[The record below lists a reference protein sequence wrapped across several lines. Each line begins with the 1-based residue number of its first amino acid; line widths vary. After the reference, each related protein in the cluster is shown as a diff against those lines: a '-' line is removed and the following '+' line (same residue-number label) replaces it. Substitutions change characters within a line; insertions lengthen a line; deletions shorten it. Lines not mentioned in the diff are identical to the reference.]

1 LLLDLSVRNL
11 GNEALPLDAALV
23 TLEGHE
29 YERAQPPGLNPA
41 LTMPIAPA
49 ADLRGEI
56 AFLIED
62 SATYSTFLY
71 GLGGL
76 VWAIQLDRL
85 LER

>member
-1 LLLDLSVRNL
+1 
-11 GNEALPLDAALV
+11 
-23 TLEGHE
+23 
-29 YERAQPPGLNPA
+29 
-41 LTMPIAPA
+41 MPIAPA

-56 AFLIED
+56 AFLIEE
-62 SATYSTFLY
+62 STTYSTFLY